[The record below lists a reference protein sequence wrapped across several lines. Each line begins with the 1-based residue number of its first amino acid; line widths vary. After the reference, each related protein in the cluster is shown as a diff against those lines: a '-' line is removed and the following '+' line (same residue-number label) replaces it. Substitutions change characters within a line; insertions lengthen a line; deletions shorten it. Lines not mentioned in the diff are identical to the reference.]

1 VTTQA
6 HNGEQ
11 PASGPVPQH
20 RVTVASVDDD
30 TLIREGVAR
39 LLTGL
44 DVVATFARV
53 EALLDAR
60 PVVDVV
66 LLDLSIP
73 TALAASPVD
82 ILQGVRGVAA
92 VVQAGYRV
100 LIYTNERRREVLAG
114 CLAAGAQGV
123 VHKSEPLPAIVEAAR
138 AVACGQIVITTALT
152 GLAEVVQRRGRLAA
166 LSPRSSKSYTGGH
179 AVSRSSPSGP
189 GSTSH
194 RRRRRNTCP
203 KSTDASPSTCA
214 TTHRPTSN
222 ASWASDLE
230 TSWTDRP
237 RNDPTQPANH
247 GKEGQWMSNASAH
260 LDSGGPWSRFW

>member
-1 VTTQA
+1 VTTEA

-92 VVQAGYRV
+92 VVGAGYRV

-114 CLAAGAQGV
+114 CLAAGAHGV
-123 VHKSEPLPAIVEAAR
+123 VHKSEPLPAIVEAAQ
-138 AVACGQIVITTALT
+138 AVAGRQIVITTALT

-166 LSPRSSKSYTGGH
+166 LSPRQLEVLHGRARGESFKSIGARLYIAPKTAEEYMSEVNRRFAEYLRDHSAADLERVLG
-179 AVSRSSPSGP
+179 VGP
-189 GSTSH
+189 GDLLD
-194 RRRRRNTCP
+194 R
-203 KSTDASPSTCA
+203 PST
-214 TTHRPTSN
+214 
-222 ASWASDLE
+222 
-230 TSWTDRP
+230 
-237 RNDPTQPANH
+237 
-247 GKEGQWMSNASAH
+247 K
-260 LDSGGPWSRFW
+260 

>member
-1 VTTQA
+1 MTTEA

-92 VVQAGYRV
+92 VAQAGYRV

-123 VHKSEPLPAIVEAAR
+123 VHKSEALPAIVEAAR

-166 LSPRSSKSYTGGH
+166 LSPRQLEVLQGRARGESFKSIGARLYIAPKTAEEYMSEVNRPFAEYLRDH
-179 AVSRSSPSGP
+179 SPADLERLLGVAP
-189 GSTSH
+189 GDLLD
-194 RRRRRNTCP
+194 R
-203 KSTDASPSTCA
+203 PST
-214 TTHRPTSN
+214 
-222 ASWASDLE
+222 
-230 TSWTDRP
+230 
-237 RNDPTQPANH
+237 
-247 GKEGQWMSNASAH
+247 K
-260 LDSGGPWSRFW
+260 

>member
-1 VTTQA
+1 MTTEA

-166 LSPRSSKSYTGGH
+166 LSPRQLEVLHGRARGESFKSIGARLYIAPKTAEEYMSEVNRRFAEYLRDH
-179 AVSRSSPSGP
+179 SPADLERVLGVGP
-189 GSTSH
+189 GDLLD
-194 RRRRRNTCP
+194 R
-203 KSTDASPSTCA
+203 PST
-214 TTHRPTSN
+214 
-222 ASWASDLE
+222 
-230 TSWTDRP
+230 
-237 RNDPTQPANH
+237 
-247 GKEGQWMSNASAH
+247 K
-260 LDSGGPWSRFW
+260 

>member
-166 LSPRSSKSYTGGH
+166 LSPRQLEVLHGRARGESFKSIGARLYIAPKTAEEYMSEVNRRFAEYLRDH
-179 AVSRSSPSGP
+179 SPADLERVLGVGP
-189 GSTSH
+189 GDLLD
-194 RRRRRNTCP
+194 R
-203 KSTDASPSTCA
+203 PST
-214 TTHRPTSN
+214 
-222 ASWASDLE
+222 
-230 TSWTDRP
+230 
-237 RNDPTQPANH
+237 
-247 GKEGQWMSNASAH
+247 K
-260 LDSGGPWSRFW
+260 